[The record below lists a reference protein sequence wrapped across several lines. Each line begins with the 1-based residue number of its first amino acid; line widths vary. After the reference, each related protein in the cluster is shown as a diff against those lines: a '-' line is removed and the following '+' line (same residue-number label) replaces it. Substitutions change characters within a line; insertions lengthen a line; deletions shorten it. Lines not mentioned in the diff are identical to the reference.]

1 MTLNEIHTQL
11 EIISEEINNYIDY
24 SDNDQII
31 SDIAGK
37 VRGALDT
44 AIFELNL
51 IVDDESDGLYEDRGD
66 IGFDGDFEE
75 EEDF

>member
-11 EIISEEINNYIDY
+11 EIISEEINNYVDY

>member
-11 EIISEEINNYIDY
+11 EIISEEINNYVDY

-37 VRGALDT
+37 VRGPLDT

-51 IVDDESDGLYEDRGD
+51 IYCS
-66 IGFDGDFEE
+66 
-75 EEDF
+75 

>member
-11 EIISEEINNYIDY
+11 EIISEEINNYVDY
-24 SDNDQII
+24 NDNDQII

-37 VRGALDT
+37 VRGPLDT

-51 IVDDESDGLYEDRGD
+51 IVDDESDGLYEDGED
-66 IGFDGDFEE
+66 IGFDGDFED

>member
-11 EIISEEINNYIDY
+11 EIISEEINNYVNY